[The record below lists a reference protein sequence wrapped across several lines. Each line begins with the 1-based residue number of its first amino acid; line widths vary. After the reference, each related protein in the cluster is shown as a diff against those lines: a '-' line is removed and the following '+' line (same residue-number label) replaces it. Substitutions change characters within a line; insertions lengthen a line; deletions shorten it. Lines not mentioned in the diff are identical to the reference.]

1 LAQAL
6 RESITKKTPSVLLKF
21 QSLSSKGLV
30 YK

>member
-21 QSLSSKGLV
+21 RSLSKALV